1 MRAWRSIPIRS
12 WGNEKPAF
20 GTGLLRMT
28 LPTMRIL
35 LADDDKNLRKVLVNE
50 LVEMGFS
57 VNEAQSGSEAL
68 GLLEAGEYDVLLLDL
83 SMPGGGGME
92 VLKKVRHSEIPVEVI
107 ILTAYATVSTA
118 VEAMKLGAYDYL
130 TKPFQLEQLK
140 AVIDKAYEKK
150 RLLRENL
157 LLKIQIKRQS
167 EKPNIITQNPHLLGI
182 LENVKKVGF
191 SDFPVL
197 ICGESGVGKEL
208 IAKAIHEASA
218 RRDGPFIPINCGAIQ
233 ENLLESELFGH
244 EKGAFTGAYAKKPG
258 LLEVTHQGTLFLD
271 EIGELTLLL
280 QGKLLRVIETGTFFR
295 LGGTKEVKVD
305 VRFVSAT
312 NKDVKREVEE
322 GRFRE
327 DLYYRVSGL
336 TLSIPPLRER
346 KEDIPLLVE
355 HAIRMTPAF
364 KGKRFSKEAIKTLT
378 EYPWPGNVRELQ
390 NVIHRSL
397 LLSNGEVIEPSDLPI
412 DFSAGREKP
421 GRRLEE
427 VERNHILNT
436 LREANGQ
443 RRKAAEVLG
452 IDPKTL
458 YRKLLGYGIE
468 ET

>member
-1 MRAWRSIPIRS
+1 MKSLSLGQGFYGW
-12 WGNEKPAF
+12 
-20 GTGLLRMT
+20 
-28 LPTMRIL
+28 TMPRIRIL

-50 LVEMGFS
+50 LAEEGFS
-57 VNEAQSGSEAL
+57 VSEAPGASEAL
-68 GLLEAGEYDVLLLDL
+68 VLLEAEEYDVLILDL

-92 VLKKVRHSEIPVEVI
+92 VLKKVKQSEIPSEVI

-118 VEAMKLGAYDYL
+118 VEAMKLGAYDYV
-130 TKPFQLEQLK
+130 TKPFHLEQLK
-140 AVIDKAYEKK
+140 AVVEKAHEKK
-150 RLLRENL
+150 KLLQENL

-167 EKPNIITQNPHLLGI
+167 LHPDIITRNPQLLGI
-182 LENVKKVGF
+182 LENVKKVGL

-208 IAKAIHEASA
+208 IARAIHEASA

-244 EKGAFTGAYAKKPG
+244 EKGSFTGAYAKKPG
-258 LLEVTHQGTLFLD
+258 LLEVTHRGTLLLD
-271 EIGELTLLL
+271 EIGELTPLL

-312 NKDVKREVEE
+312 NKDVKREVEK

-327 DLYYRVSGL
+327 DLYYRISGL
-336 TLSIPPLRER
+336 TLSIPPLRDR

-364 KGKRFSKEAIKTLT
+364 KGKRFNKEAIKALS

-397 LLSNGEVIEPSDLPI
+397 LLSDKEVIESSDLPL
-412 DFSAGREKP
+412 DLSTGRERP

-427 VERNHILNT
+427 VERSHILNI

-443 RRKAAEVLG
+443 KGRAAEILG